1 MELKRDGLRVLV
13 VGQGGREHALVW
25 KLASSPRVAEVYAA
39 PGNPGIA
46 RLASCVPIAAT
57 DVAEL
62 SRFALDRRV
71 DITVVGP
78 EAPLAM
84 GLADEFTRLGLA
96 VFGPTR
102 LAAEIESSKAWA
114 KEFMK
119 RNGIPTADYRI
130 FLDEDAAVDFVRR
143 HGAPVVV
150 KADGLAAGKGVIVG
164 TTPDEAEHAVRAVAS
179 LKSGR
184 GIVVEE
190 LLTGREMSF
199 FAVTDG
205 RTAVPLMPARDHKRA
220 GDGDVGPNTGGMG
233 AIAPAPE
240 SSGPLESRIMAEII
254 EPAVRGLAEEGRRYV
269 GVLYAGLMLT
279 SSGPKVLEFNA
290 RLGDPET
297 QAVLPMMESDLVD
310 IIEAAVEGDAFG
322 SGRASVAVRW
332 REGASVCLVVA
343 SEGYPAQPAVG
354 DRIYMDEEA
363 AWAEGLLLFHAGT
376 KYDADGRLVSSG
388 GRVMNVVATAGTVRE
403 ASARA
408 YEGVRHVKFRGMWYR
423 RDIGLA

>member
-1 MELKRDGLRVLV
+1 
-13 VGQGGREHALVW
+13 
-25 KLASSPRVAEVYAA
+25 
-39 PGNPGIA
+39 
-46 RLASCVPIAAT
+46 
-57 DVAEL
+57 
-62 SRFALDRRV
+62 
-71 DITVVGP
+71 
-78 EAPLAM
+78 
-84 GLADEFTRLGLA
+84 
-96 VFGPTR
+96 
-102 LAAEIESSKAWA
+102 
-114 KEFMK
+114 
-119 RNGIPTADYRI
+119 
-130 FLDEDAAVDFVRR
+130 
-143 HGAPVVV
+143 
-150 KADGLAAGKGVIVG
+150 
-164 TTPDEAEHAVRAVAS
+164 
-179 LKSGR
+179 
-184 GIVVEE
+184 
-190 LLTGREMSF
+190 
-199 FAVTDG
+199 
-205 RTAVPLMPARDHKRA
+205 
-220 GDGDVGPNTGGMG
+220 
-233 AIAPAPE
+233 
-240 SSGPLESRIMAEII
+240 MAEII

-363 AWAEGLLLFHAGT
+363 ARAEGLLLFHAGT

>member
-1 MELKRDGLRVLV
+1 MKRDGLRVLV

-46 RLASCVPIAAT
+46 RLASCVPIGVT

-62 SRFALDRRV
+62 SRFAMDRRV
-71 DITVVGP
+71 DVTVVGP

-84 GLADEFTRLGLA
+84 GLADEFARLGLA
-96 VFGPTR
+96 VFGPAR
-102 LAAEIESSKAWA
+102 LAAEIEYSKAWA
-114 KEFMK
+114 KEFMR

-130 FLDEDAAVDFVRR
+130 FRDEDAAIDFIRR

-164 TTPDEAEHAVRAVAS
+164 TTRDEAENAVRAVAS
-179 LKSGR
+179 LRSGR

-190 LLTGREMSF
+190 FLAGREMSF

-205 RTAVPLMPARDHKRA
+205 RAAVPLLPARDHKRA

-240 SSGPLESRIMAEII
+240 SSGPLESRIMTEII
-254 EPAVRGLAEEGRRYV
+254 GPAVRGLAEEGRRYV

-279 SSGPKVLEFNA
+279 LSGPKVLEFNA

-297 QAVLPMMESDLVD
+297 QAVLPLLDSDVVD
-310 IIEAAVEGDAFG
+310 IIEAAVEGDALG
-322 SGRASVAVRW
+322 SGPVRW
-332 REGASVCLVVA
+332 RPGASACVVVA
-343 SEGYPAQPAVG
+343 SEGYPGRPTTG
-354 DRIYMDEEA
+354 DEIHVDEESA
-363 AWAEGLLLFHAGT
+363 KAEGLLLFHAGT
-376 KYDADGRLVSSG
+376 KRDAEDRLVTSG
-388 GRVMNVVATAGTVRE
+388 GRVMNVVATAGSVRE
-403 ASARA
+403 AAARA
-408 YEGVRHVKFRGMWYR
+408 YEGVRHVRFRGMWYR
-423 RDIGLA
+423 GDIGRARTT